1 MKLNRKHILS
11 YLSLL
16 FLILGVLVLVLSI
29 SRSGVKGYTSRSAAR
44 ASKVLDKRVDVLD
57 EHMLKALEGRSDE
70 WLSSEGLPKDFVI
83 YRYYSDTLQ
92 SWVGEFPVA
101 NDRIN
106 SEFLFPFLSNPRRS
120 IASPLTS
127 ATDSLTFLSFGRS
140 WYLVKKISEGD
151 CTVIGG
157 ISIMGGSRGQ
167 ADELNRNLRIN
178 SDCSVRPLSYDCG
191 SVVKVGGVPMFKV
204 VCETL
209 KSSGEDDS
217 SSLWLSMGLMILAV
231 FLFLLDGRSARRVVI
246 AVSSLAALMSVF
258 YFWGKSFSGQ
268 YTLFSPVLYAGGDV
282 LYSLASVLIINLA
295 IFLLSLCLYLC
306 RKQIDYALKSRRGCI
321 AVISS
326 VLVFI
331 ALILFYTQYAFRDI
345 VINSNIC
352 LELYKFSQI
361 SPFSFTCYISFGV
374 MLISVPMLLDAVS
387 PLVGRVFDFRYNCFS
402 PLTSVLFSL
411 AFALLLVVTSSV
423 LGFRKEKE
431 QMDTLAGR
439 LSFDRDITLEMRLRS
454 IEGQIADDMIISAL
468 SVFNNTESAILSRIT
483 DTYLSRSDQDY
494 QVTVYVFNNDNNTRA
509 AAQLYNSLLKDAV
522 PIADGSRFMYVKRE
536 GSGAYYIG
544 LFMYLIEGSGISR
557 VLVQVESRDIRGNK
571 GYAAIFN
578 ITPPGRAT
586 IPNGYSYARY
596 EALDLKSN
604 YGQYPYPTKLTSGL
618 ADKLYSRHD
627 MFLTLNG
634 HTHFFTLMS
643 DREMVV
649 LSRQSLTLTTYI
661 VTVVFIAIMMSLP
674 MWLFAI
680 LKRGKRKRK
689 NRYFRRR
696 IVSILLV
703 SLVLTL
709 VVMAFVSVFFVYKRN
724 DSNLHTMMSYK
735 INSISAM
742 MDASS
747 ASVQSELDITGMDF
761 RRAME
766 QVGTDTSSDISV
778 YSPSGRLIMSTTP
791 IVFERQLLG
800 QRLNSAAYNQI
811 VHQYKKYYIQKE
823 KAGSTHYYSMYAPV
837 RNRSGRLV
845 AIICSPYSD
854 ASYDL
859 ERDAVVHSMT
869 VLSLFITL
877 LSLALAMS
885 SRVVDR
891 MFSPLEEMG
900 SKMKASDVESLQLIK
915 YDREDEISDIVK
927 AYNRMVAE
935 LQESSRKVVQAERD
949 KAWNGMARQVAHE
962 IKNPLTPMKLK
973 IQRLVRLKEKGDP
986 RWMEYFDETA
996 RLLIEQID
1004 ILSATANE
1012 FSTFANLD
1020 REQPQRIDLGSL
1032 LKDQISLF
1040 DTLEGVKFEYLGLEH
1055 AYIDGPRPQLTRVFV
1070 NLLNNAVQAIDK
1082 RPDGLV
1088 LVSLRNSVEDG
1099 YYDIVVEDNGPGVS
1113 EENICKLF
1121 TPNFTTKNSGTG
1133 LGLAISRIV
1142 LERCAASISYSS
1154 SFSLGGACF
1163 TIKYPKS

>member
-1 MKLNRKHILS
+1 MKLDRKHILS
-11 YLSLL
+11 YLSLI
-16 FLILGVLVLVLSI
+16 FLLLGVLVLVLSI
-29 SRSGVKGYTSRSAAR
+29 SRSGVKGYTAQSAAR
-44 ASKVLDKRVDVLD
+44 ASWVLEKRVAELD
-57 EHMLKALEGRSDE
+57 EYMLRSLEGRRDD
-70 WLSSEGLPKDFVI
+70 WLSSDGLPEDFVI

-101 NDRIN
+101 NDRIGDQY
-106 SEFLFPFLSNPRRS
+106 LFPVLSNPRRNS
-120 IASPLTS
+120 SSPMS
-127 ATDSLTFLSFGRS
+127 SVGDSLSFLPFGRS
-140 WYLVKKISEGD
+140 WYLVKRISEGD

-157 ISIMGGSRGQ
+157 ISIVGGSRGQ
-167 ADELNRNLRIN
+167 ADELNHHLRIN

-191 SVVKVGGVPMFKV
+191 SVVSVGGEPMFKV

-209 KSSGEDDS
+209 KASGEEDS

-231 FLFLLDGRSARRVVI
+231 FCYLLDGRSARRVAV
-246 AVSSLAALMSVF
+246 AVSSLAALMLFF
-258 YFWGKSFSGQ
+258 YFWGKRFSGQ
-268 YTLFSPVLYAGGDV
+268 FTLFSPMLYAGGDV

-295 IFLLSLCLYLC
+295 VFLLSLCLFLC
-306 RKQIDYALKSRRGCI
+306 RKQIDAALVRRRSCI

-326 VLVFI
+326 ALVFS
-331 ALILFYTQYAFRDI
+331 ALIIFYTQYAFRDI
-345 VINSNIC
+345 VLNSNIC

-361 SPFSFTCYISFGV
+361 SPFTFLVYLSFGV
-374 MLISVPMLLDAVS
+374 MLISVPMLLEVVS
-387 PLVGRVFDFRYNCFS
+387 PLVGRCFNFRYNCFS
-402 PLTSVLFSL
+402 PLSRILFSL
-411 AFALLLVVTSSV
+411 GFALLLVLTSSV

-483 DTYLSRSDQDY
+483 DTYLTRSDQDY
-494 QVTVYVFNNDNNTRA
+494 QVTVYVFNNDNTTRA

-578 ITPPGRAT
+578 ITPTGRAT

-596 EALDLKSN
+596 DALDLKSN
-604 YGQYPYPTKLTSGL
+604 YGQYPYPTKLTSEL

-649 LSRQSLTLTTYI
+649 LSRPSLTLMTYI
-661 VTVVFIAIMMSLP
+661 VTVVFVAILMFLV
-674 MWLFAI
+674 MWLFA
-680 LKRGKRKRK
+680 LSQEGRPKRK
-689 NRYFRRR
+689 NGYFHRR
-696 IVSILLV
+696 IVSVLLV

-709 VVMAFVSVFFVYKRN
+709 VVMAFVSVFFVYRRN

-735 INSISAM
+735 INSISSM
-742 MDASS
+742 MDAAYST
-747 ASVQSELDITGMDF
+747 VQSEQDITSREF
-761 RRAME
+761 RRVIE

-778 YSPSGRLIMSTTP
+778 YSPSGHLIMSTTP

-800 QRLNSAAYNQI
+800 QRLNSDAYNQI
-811 VHQYKKYYIQKE
+811 VHQYKKYFIQQE
-823 KAGSTHYYSMYAPV
+823 QAGQTHYYSMYAPV

-854 ASYDL
+854 ANYDL
-859 ERDAVVHSMT
+859 QRDAVVHTLT
-869 VLSLFITL
+869 VLSLFFTL
-877 LSLALAMS
+877 LSLALVMS
-885 SRVVDR
+885 SRMVDKI
-891 MFSPLEEMG
+891 FSPLEEMG
-900 SKMKASDVESLQLIK
+900 SKMKASDVESLQFIK

-935 LQESSRKVVQAERD
+935 LQESSRKIVQAERD
-949 KAWNGMARQVAHE
+949 KAWSGMARQVAHE
-962 IKNPLTPMKLK
+962 IKNPLTPMKLQ

-986 RWMEYFDETA
+986 RWMERFDEA
-996 RLLIEQID
+996 SRLLIEQID

-1012 FSTFANLD
+1012 FSSFANLYV
-1020 REQPQRIDLGSL
+1020 EEPQRIELSSL
-1032 LKDQISLF
+1032 LKEQIALF
-1040 DTLEGVKFEYLGLEH
+1040 DNLEGVKFEYLGLDQ
-1055 AYIDGPRPQLTRVFV
+1055 AYINGPRPQLTRVFV
-1070 NLLNNAVQAIDK
+1070 NLLNNAVQALGN
-1082 RPDGLV
+1082 RSDGLIR
-1088 LVSLRNSVEDG
+1088 VSLRNSVEDG
-1099 YYDIVVEDNGPGVS
+1099 FYDIVVEDNGPGVS
-1113 EENICKLF
+1113 EENICRLF

-1133 LGLAISRIV
+1133 LGLAISRSV
-1142 LERCAASISYSS
+1142 LERCAASIGYSS